1 MRHALLSLGLLLI
14 LTVSSIAAQIPRRSF
29 LFKDARGELAQAR
42 ARGATDVLLVIAS
55 MPEQNERVVQAIAEL
70 GGTTQFRADEVDYI
84 RARVPVE
91 AVEQLVS
98 HSGVHSVD
106 ISITGSRAFGMAANA
121 PVLPGTKASSA
132 SGVLSG
138 TVTPDT
144 IIWPPLL
151 SDYPIRNRYSPLFD
165 IRASEFLDMNPTYDG
180 RGVKIAMIDMNP
192 DPLLPELQV
201 ATDLDGQPI
210 RKIGVYGTALDIEE
224 EDDGR
229 WIRMKDMVTA
239 ADGQFA
245 YQDTTYVAP
254 RDGIFRIALFDE
266 ARDSLATFGGSLEND
281 VNRDGNPEGSSRL
294 FGVLWDEQT
303 NDVWVDTNQDLSF
316 ADQTALTDY
325 NDRPEFGVFGTDD
338 PDTPVR
344 ESVAFGIQ
352 IAHEKKLIALNLGA
366 ASHAT
371 LVVGAALANRGNEG
385 RFDGVAPGAQLISIA
400 EGGSAYG
407 QIESPIISIRDHGAE
422 VVYFEQSSNI
432 TRNYLLRDGRLVPTV
447 IYERLIDRYDPVILS
462 PTHNYPILGGIDD
475 FVMARGLI
483 GINGHESKQN
493 FFINHGVRVEH
504 DDNLLITGGYGPM
517 GNGALKPDVISPSNY
532 VSTALGFIEGR
543 AIPGLYQLPPGYTIA
558 GGTSTATPTAAG
570 AVALL
575 LSAAKQEGISYDAHR
590 IKYAVTRGARW
601 VPHLKPH
608 KQGNGVISVAG
619 AWEILKELDDGG
631 EVVSIVGRA
640 PVRHSYSHLLATPNE
655 GEGLYERDGWN
666 VGDSEERT
674 ITLTRTSGP
683 SAPMTFSVS
692 WAGNEAGTF
701 SAPPTVTLPLNR
713 PVPVAITI
721 SPNVQGAHTAHFTL
735 DHSSIS
741 GYAYRMLFTIVA
753 PESLDTSNN
762 FHVQSSVEVP
772 RPGIQSFFYR
782 VPDGVESLIVDLGW
796 QDREVSMA
804 VSRPDTRAV
813 RGDIVPSGQG
823 VKQVIHKPISGVWEI
838 RLSDVADTRT
848 FDWEQA
854 KKEEPVPPTG
864 ATLTVTAIAAE
875 VSVMQQATA
884 DQGTGSTTHDL
895 WVTNRMGVFTGR
907 LMSNPLGSAR
917 RQQLELAE
925 KEQQIFEVEVPPGS
939 PALMARVFG
948 SSDSDAD
955 VDLYVFDCTSDECRP
970 ARTDA
975 DPKGDESVIIW
986 NPSAGKWKIAV
997 DAASLP
1003 SETVTY
1009 EYLDVVFNSSFG
1021 NVGVLDVPQERG
1033 QDSRWMAKAHVWSA
1047 GAGSHEPGRT
1057 PYPAVLLEGWEGS
1070 QSFPLSILELVSDR
1084 TPSRE
1089 R

>member
-1 MRHALLSLGLLLI
+1 MRHVLLSLGILLI
-14 LTVSSIAAQIPRRSF
+14 LTVSSITAQVPRRSF

-42 ARGATDVLLVIAS
+42 ERGEIDVLLVIAS
-55 MPEQNERVVQAIAEL
+55 MPDQNEQVAQAIAGL
-70 GGTTQFRADEVDYI
+70 GGTVQFQADEVDYI

-98 HSGVHSVD
+98 HSAVHSVD
-106 ISITGSRAFGMAANA
+106 ISITGSRAFGMAAAA
-121 PVLPGTKASSA
+121 PVLPNSEDFLV
-132 SGVLSG
+132 SGILSEA
-138 TVTPDT
+138 VNPDT
-144 IIWPPLL
+144 IIWPPVL
-151 SDYPIRNRYSPLFD
+151 SDYPITNRYSPLFD
-165 IRASEFLDMNPTYDG
+165 IRASEFLDSNPTYDG

-210 RKIGVYGTALDIEE
+210 RKIGVYGTAQDLED

-229 WIRMKDMVTA
+229 WIRMEDMVTA
-239 ADGQFA
+239 ADGQFT
-245 YQDTTYVAP
+245 YGDNTYVAP
-254 RDGIFRIALFDE
+254 KDGTFRIALFSE

-294 FGVLWDEQT
+294 FGVLWDEET
-303 NDVWVDTNQDLSF
+303 DDVWVDTNQDLSF

-338 PDTPVR
+338 PDTPIR

-352 IAHEKKLIALNLGA
+352 IAQEEKLIALNLGS

-371 LVVGAALANRGNEG
+371 LVVGAALANRGSEG

-407 QIESPIISIRDHGAE
+407 QIESPLISIRDHGAE

-483 GINGHESKQN
+483 GINGHESKEN

-608 KQGNGVISVAG
+608 KPGNGVISVAG
-619 AWEILKELDDGG
+619 AWDILKKLDEGG
-631 EVVSIVGRA
+631 EMVSIVGQA
-640 PVRHSYSHLLATPNE
+640 PVKHSYSHLLATPNE

-683 SAPMTFSVS
+683 NAPMTFSVS

-701 SAPPTVTLPLNR
+701 SAPSTVTLPLNR
-713 PVPVAITI
+713 PVPVSITVN
-721 SPNVQGAHTAHFTL
+721 PNVQGAHTAHFTL
-735 DHSSIS
+735 DHSSIP
-741 GYAYRMLFTIVA
+741 GYAYRMLFTVVA
-753 PESLDTSNN
+753 PESLDVSNDY
-762 FHVQSSVEVP
+762 HVQSSIEVP

-782 VPDGVESLIVDLGW
+782 VPEGAESLVVDLGW
-796 QDREVSMA
+796 QEREVSMSI
-804 VSRPDTRAV
+804 SRPDTRAV
-813 RGDIVPSGQG
+813 RGDIVQAGQG
-823 VKQVIHKPISGVWEI
+823 VKQVINNPIPGVWEV

-854 KKEEPVPPTG
+854 KKKEPVPPTE

-875 VSVMQQATA
+875 VSVMRQETA
-884 DQGTGSTTHDL
+884 GQETGSATHDL

-917 RQQLELAE
+917 RLQLELAE
-925 KEQQIFEVEVPPGS
+925 KEQRIFEVEVPPGS
-939 PALMARVFG
+939 PALMARVFD
-948 SSDSDAD
+948 SSNPDAD
-955 VDLYVFDCTSDECRP
+955 ADLYVFDCTGEECTP

-975 DPKGDESVIIW
+975 DPEGDESVIIW
-986 NPSAGKWKIAV
+986 NPSAGQWKIVV
-997 DAASLP
+997 DAVNQPA
-1003 SETVTY
+1003 ETVTY
-1009 EYLDVVFNSSFG
+1009 EYLDAVFNSSFG
-1021 NVGVLDVPQERG
+1021 NVAVLDVPQERG

-1047 GAGSHEPGRT
+1047 GSGSHEPGRI

-1070 QSFPLSILELVSDR
+1070 QSFPMGILELARD
-1084 TPSRE
+1084 
-1089 R
+1089 